1 MFTQLRLDSL
11 NKKAESPKNKPEE
24 VVLNLNIE
32 KGNIIADIGTG
43 GGFFTFEFSKEVG
56 DHGKIY
62 AVDTDKN
69 ALSFITDKAKK
80 SGIMNVKPILA
91 DEGLLLMPEKVDIFF
106 LRNVFHHL
114 PDRVGY
120 FKNLIQFLKDDG
132 KIFIIDYEKKGFGL
146 MGIFGHY
153 TSVEDEINIM
163 EKAGFYVSD

>member
-80 SGIMNVKPILA
+80 NGIINVKPILA
-91 DEGLLLMPEKVDIFF
+91 DEGLLLMPEKVDTFF
-106 LRNVFHHL
+106 
-114 PDRVGY
+114 
-120 FKNLIQFLKDDG
+120 
-132 KIFIIDYEKKGFGL
+132 
-146 MGIFGHY
+146 
-153 TSVEDEINIM
+153 
-163 EKAGFYVSD
+163 